1 MSLLRT
7 IGTPGVLIFALAVSG
22 CGFSPLYGK
31 RVAGQDAAEDQLALI
46 RIESIKDRIGQQLHN
61 SLLDR
66 LTPNGRP
73 ANPAY
78 VLEATISESVSDL
91 GVKKSAVATR
101 ANLRLNVRYSLRAAV
116 QGGGVVKTL
125 TSGSVLAISGYN
137 ISNAD
142 YTTLVASRNARA
154 RAVREAADDIR
165 TRLAVYFRRP
175 KSESP

>member
-1 MSLLRT
+1 V
-7 IGTPGVLIFALAVSG
+7 IAG

-31 RVAGQDAAEDQLALI
+31 RVAGQDAAEAQLALI

-66 LTPNGRP
+66 LTPKGRP

-78 VLEATISESVSDL
+78 VLKAAISESVSGL

-101 ANLRLNVRYSLRAAV
+101 ANLRISVSYSLRAA
-116 QGGGVVKTL
+116 GEGVTENL
-125 TSGSVLAISGYN
+125 TSGSVLAISGYD

-142 YTTLVASRNARA
+142 YTTLVASRNART

-165 TRLAVYFRRP
+165 TRLAVYFRRQ
-175 KSESP
+175 KSDSQ